1 MKTEAKIKRNLM
13 VFLIGLLAILF
24 FSPLQAQVVRDH
36 RTKTKTTKKKN
47 NSTEIFSPID
57 AYKTKTNKNKKSSTD
72 ISSPGDYYK
81 NYDFSKNAANQQFNK
96 AEFLGDAPSFT
107 PTNYSSKLQGISNN
121 KDYWFFTQL
130 TKIKKIPV
138 GYDLTKDANNS
149 SDSRI
154 KTAWMPKVL
163 SDKEYDHFGD
173 PDNFNG
179 YLFVPVQ
186 TPSKYR
192 DENDNPVSNTKLPEA
207 VLLDRYGKKRRRY
220 PAVIAIFDENT
231 LEFIDYYELNSKS
244 EGGWVTINPITKE
257 LYTSESIVTRE
268 KPIVRY
274 SINWDKLR
282 LNNKLELKKEGA
294 FHINY
299 NALPNVWPKR
309 GFDTYM
315 QGGDFSDDGVFLY
328 LTNGQWRPIGGGWT
342 KSRGL
347 HIIKNVN
354 HKEGIWQ
361 KSSTQSG
368 DDDLKYKYRSTTQE
382 PEGLTYF
389 DLRND
394 SRITDSNSKGQVHA
408 ILLNKVTS
416 KHLIKHF
423 RVYITNSN

>member
-1 MKTEAKIKRNLM
+1 MKYTLKNIL
-13 VFLIGLLAILF
+13 LF
-24 FSPLQAQVVRDH
+24 FSFWVFIAVSIAPTQAQVTKRDH
-36 RTKTKTTKKKN
+36 RT
-47 NSTEIFSPID
+47 NSPNSNQNVLD
-57 AYKTKTNKNKKSSTD
+57 KNKE
-72 ISSPGDYYK
+72 
-81 NYDFSKNAANQQFNK
+81 FSKNVANQQFYK
-96 AEFLGDAPSFT
+96 AKFLGDAPSFT
-107 PTNYSSKLQGISNN
+107 RTNYTSKIQGISNN

-154 KTAWMPKVL
+154 KTAWMPKIL
-163 SDKEYDHFGD
+163 SNLGYDHFGD

-186 TPSKYR
+186 TPPKYR
-192 DENDNPVSNTKLPEA
+192 DKNDNPVSNR
-207 VLLDRYGKKRRRY
+207 LDPRRVGEKRRKY
-220 PAVIAIFDENT
+220 PVIAVFDENT
-231 LEFIDYYELNSKS
+231 LEFINYYKLNNRGQ
-244 EGGWVTINPITKE
+244 GGWVTINPITKE
-257 LYTSESIVTRE
+257 LYTSESTITRE

-274 SINWDKLR
+274 SIKWNKLR
-282 LNNKLELKKEGA
+282 LDNKLELEAAGP

-299 NALPNVWPKR
+299 NALPNDWPKR
-309 GFDTYM
+309 GFDGYM

-328 LTNGQWRPIGGGWT
+328 LTNGQTNFPNGGWT

-347 HIIKNVN
+347 HIIKNID
-354 HKEGIWQ
+354 HKTGMWE

-368 DDDLKYKYRSTTQE
+368 ANGLKYKYRSTKQE

-394 SRITDSNSKGQVHA
+394 NRIKDSKLKGQVHA
-408 ILLNKVTS
+408 ILYTHPPSS

-423 RVYITNSN
+423 KVYITDAN